1 MARKRD
7 EPSIFWD
14 DPEHALR
21 IRERQRRSNWI
32 KRFADEQR
40 RRREWI
46 NFGEVADWCS
56 ELGGRAERDEARRA
70 NAYDWLTQDLLAGD
84 FDESGA
90 SRVRFLHPAVT
101 AEAMT
106 RKRVSDCGNEIVMS
120 LPEVLETSPAHV
132 VRSEYLAFCWLPR
145 RMFERWLAKHELP
158 ASPARFEPHSP
169 AESTPLHPDR
179 LSRMPPGWRG
189 QGRRPIKLE
198 QTKEAMRRDIQ
209 AGQMTPAKLTEMLEK
224 DLASTY
230 NVSRN
235 TARKARKAVLSEFVP
250 K

>member
-7 EPSIFWD
+7 EPSIWD

-84 FDESGA
+84 FEESGA
-90 SRVRFLHPAVT
+90 SQVRFLHPAVT

-106 RKRVSDCGNEIVMS
+106 RKRISDCGNEIVMS
-120 LPEVLETSPAHV
+120 LPEVMETSPAHV
-132 VRSEYLAFCWLPR
+132 ARSEYLAFCWLPR

-179 LSRMPPGWRG
+179 PGRQRG
-189 QGRRPIKLE
+189 KRPIKLE

-209 AGQMTPAKLTEMLEK
+209 AGQMTLAKLTAMLEK
-224 DLASTY
+224 ELVSKY
-230 NVSRN
+230 IVSRN
-235 TARKARKAVLSEFVP
+235 TARKARNAVLSEFVP